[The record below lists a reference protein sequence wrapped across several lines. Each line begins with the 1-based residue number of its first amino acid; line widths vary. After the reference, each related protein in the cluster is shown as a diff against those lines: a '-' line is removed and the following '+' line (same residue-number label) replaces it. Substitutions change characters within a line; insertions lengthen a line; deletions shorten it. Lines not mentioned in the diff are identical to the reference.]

1 MAMQLPADFKEFL
14 SLLGLH
20 GVRYLLI
27 GGYAVNYYGYT
38 RATGDID
45 VWIALDAE
53 NAERMVKVGR
63 EFGFDTPELSPELFM
78 QEGRI
83 VRMGNI
89 PLRIDILTVISGVTF
104 EECYGE
110 RIWTTCA
117 DSFPWYAPKR
127 HTRSTKQPDHFIRE
141 KRGVQRDRQKPEEQR
156 KIGCPLL
163 LWPFSVPL

>member
-27 GGYAVNYYGYT
+27 GGYAVNYYGYM

-53 NAERMVKVGR
+53 NAARMVHVVR
-63 EFGFDTPELSPELFM
+63 DFGFDTPELSPELFM

-89 PLRIDILTVISGVTF
+89 PLRIEILTVISGVTF

-110 RIWTTCA
+110 RVIDTIDGVETSIINLSQRNKQASGRHKDLA
-117 DSFPWYAPKR
+117 DL
-127 HTRSTKQPDHFIRE
+127 DHLR
-141 KRGVQRDRQKPEEQR
+141 
-156 KIGCPLL
+156 
-163 LWPFSVPL
+163 